1 MFLIALTNNLKK
13 SPVRSGKSQKT
24 SGGLKLIKRE
34 KYLKVSLV
42 HSIKRIDNEI
52 QVQNNLWILQLIY
65 KNGDII

>member
-13 SPVRSGKSQKT
+13 SLVRSGKSQKT

-52 QVQNNLWILQLIY
+52 EVQNNLWILQLIY